1 MSDLL
6 EGLETG
12 VFYYGGILFVLLYFL
27 RLWLRGPT
35 TGSDNP
41 KRLDGKV
48 VVITGKLTWILI
60 YFNLPWF
67 DIPNWKLSISVFWS
81 NTPPSVAD
89 LVVCTENNKLS
100 LEDYTLI

>member
-48 VVITGKLTWILI
+48 VVITGEFI
-60 YFNLPWF
+60 
-67 DIPNWKLSISVFWS
+67 
-81 NTPPSVAD
+81 
-89 LVVCTENNKLS
+89 
-100 LEDYTLI
+100 